1 MKLTLACSVSSHSV
15 KKEGGDEHR
24 NNACWRSKSVKPF
37 STSGQ
42 ENVCMYVKT
51 EIIIIIMHEQIAG
64 IGFMLW
70 RAQNPRR
77 GSRCHIVRVFVTY
90 VAGKRGW
97 GYPFLLR
104 ILLLIDNSIS

>member
-1 MKLTLACSVSSHSV
+1 
-15 KKEGGDEHR
+15 
-24 NNACWRSKSVKPF
+24 
-37 STSGQ
+37 
-42 ENVCMYVKT
+42 MYVKT
-51 EIIIIIMHEQIAG
+51 EIIIIMHEQIAG

-70 RAQNPRR
+70 RTEPA

-90 VAGKRGW
+90 VAGKREW

>member
-1 MKLTLACSVSSHSV
+1 MSSHSV

-51 EIIIIIMHEQIAG
+51 EIIIIMHEQIAG
-64 IGFMLW
+64 IGFMPW
-70 RAQNPRR
+70 RTEPA

-97 GYPFLLR
+97 GYPSTTR
-104 ILLLIDNSIS
+104 NSVSINHFQK

>member
-1 MKLTLACSVSSHSV
+1 MSSHSV

-51 EIIIIIMHEQIAG
+51 EIIIIIMHEKIAG
-64 IGFMLW
+64 I
-70 RAQNPRR
+70 
-77 GSRCHIVRVFVTY
+77 SFVLKQDRMQE
-90 VAGKRGW
+90 V
-97 GYPFLLR
+97 L
-104 ILLLIDNSIS
+104 